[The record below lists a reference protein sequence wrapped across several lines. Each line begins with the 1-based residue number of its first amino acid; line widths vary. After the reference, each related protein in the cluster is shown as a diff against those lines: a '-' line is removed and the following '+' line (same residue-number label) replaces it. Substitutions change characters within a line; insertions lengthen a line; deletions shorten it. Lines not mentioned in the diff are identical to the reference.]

1 MNFENIK
8 IEQLPGNSN
17 ETGIHQNQLKDYF
30 NDRFFDDLVNN
41 NIKIK
46 QQGKMYI
53 FEQKDINSSQISD
66 DNEFIKKFYV
76 NKKVFQEYLKEQQ
89 KKAEINLESDLLL
102 KEFFNEMDTQN
113 RLEETQKEII
123 NEQIQKLDTDVEQLT
138 KIDDIRDNPELLK
151 AEIDVLLDWFEKN
164 KTRPKAPRTA
174 ENRYSKHRFEQVIR
188 DDIRSLKSI
197 KRELKRYSY
206 TTNMD
211 YFANY
216 INTMKSHQ
224 KQLETVRQMVSTG
237 NNTAEIPAMLDSIK
251 DVKKEALFQDI
262 AASYNIEYNKILK
275 DATLAKLLNKDL
287 EGLQEYLIG
296 VWSGDIEHPE
306 QDKFYEKHKKDFKE
320 IQSINPGLYREITT
334 KRQKNNN
341 PKKENVSPEYRNSQI
356 ERNNRYCSKSGVGAF
371 DQIGNMF
378 SELVYKGNDPKKQE
392 ARAQAGKIGALIG
405 GVVLG
410 FKFIQSLFSKK
421 GTEGKRKNVALYGGG
436 LFALLNMPKLVDR
449 GKTAFGKSYEQQ
461 AKGHNI
467 ENTEI
472 EQKYIKPPIIA
483 MEALGGI
490 PIQTLIDEGVVIEKY
505 GKLKLDY
512 ERYEN
517 LTGFLHTNGKIS
529 ETEKKSMLRAMNK
542 IKSDES
548 LLSEGLALLGIDSI
562 KSLENEAGN
571 NSTKTLL
578 DSPKMA
584 EHFNNISE
592 SPMNAILANEGLE
605 PKNAQARYE
614 MTKDYD
620 PDNFGNNKTIEWM
633 KSGLVKLKENNKN
646 YTLDKML
653 EHPELNLETK
663 TINKLKNNSGNSI
676 QFQNYEEMFNAIQ
689 LTDFIKENFKGKS
702 AKSDNPFHTNLLGNI
717 EFDNTNRYELWKN
730 ETNVVNA
737 NFYKNTLENLSST
750 LSKHKNDYI
759 KYLNERWK
767 TEGKSQ

>member
-46 QQGKMYI
+46 QQWKMYI

-224 KQLETVRQMVSTG
+224 KQLETVRQMVSTW

-287 EGLQEYLIG
+287 EWLQEYLIW

-320 IQSINPGLYREITT
+320 IQSINPWLYREITT

-356 ERNNRYCSKSGVGAF
+356 ERNNRYCSKSWVWAF
-371 DQIGNMF
+371 DQIWNMF
-378 SELVYKGNDPKKQE
+378 SELVYKWNDPKKQE
-392 ARAQAGKIGALIG
+392 ARAQAWKIWALIWW
-405 GVVLG
+405 VVLW

-421 GTEGKRKNVALYGGG
+421 WTEWKRKNVALYWWG

-449 GKTAFGKSYEQQ
+449 WKTAFGKSYEQQ
-461 AKGHNI
+461 AKWHNI

-483 MEALGGI
+483 MEALWWI

-512 ERYEN
+512 EKYETHIKLSN
-517 LTGFLHTNGKIS
+517 LSDK
-529 ETEKKSMLRAMNK
+529 EKERLLKSMDK
-542 IKSDES
+542 IKGDES
-548 LLSEGLALLGIDSI
+548 LLTDWLWLLWISTIKQMENLAWNDP
-562 KSLENEAGN
+562 N
-571 NSTKTLL
+571 KTLL

-584 EHFNNISE
+584 EHFENITE
-592 SPMNAILANEGLE
+592 SPVNAMLANEWFK
-605 PKNAQARYE
+605 PKDSKSWYE
-614 MTKDYD
+614 ITQDHYKDGD
-620 PDNFGNNKTIEWM
+620 WNQKLVEWM
-633 KSGLVKLKENNKN
+633 KKWLIKLSNNKN
-646 YTLDKML
+646 YTLEKMINNPEIDL
-653 EHPELNLETK
+653 ENK
-663 TINKLKNNSGNSI
+663 TIKWLKNSAWNLI
-676 QFQNYEEMFNAIQ
+676 KFKTYEEMFDAMQ
-689 LTDFIKENFKGKS
+689 LTEFIKSNFKWKNAVS
-702 AKSDNPFHTNLLGNI
+702 PEPFHINTLWNI
-717 EFDNTNRYELWKN
+717 EFDNTNWYEVWKN
-730 ETNVVNA
+730 ETNVVNS
-737 NFYKNTLENLSST
+737 NFYKNTLNNVSPT
-750 LSKHKNDYI
+750 LWQQKEDYKN
-759 KYLNERWK
+759 YLNERWK
-767 TEGKSQ
+767 TEWKSQ

>member
-46 QQGKMYI
+46 QQWKMYI

-224 KQLETVRQMVSTG
+224 KQLETVRQMVSTW

-287 EGLQEYLIG
+287 EWLQEYLIW

-320 IQSINPGLYREITT
+320 IQSINPWLYREITT

-356 ERNNRYCSKSGVGAF
+356 ERNNRYCSKSWVWAF
-371 DQIGNMF
+371 DQIWNMF
-378 SELVYKGNDPKKQE
+378 SELVYKWNDPKKQE
-392 ARAQAGKIGALIG
+392 ARAQAWKIWALIWW
-405 GVVLG
+405 VVLW

-421 GTEGKRKNVALYGGG
+421 WTEWKRKNVALYWWG

-449 GKTAFGKSYEQQ
+449 WKTAFGKSYEQQ
-461 AKGHNI
+461 AKWHNI

-483 MEALGGI
+483 MEALWWI

-548 LLSEGLALLGIDSI
+548 LLSEWLALLWIDSI
-562 KSLENEAGN
+562 KSLENEAWN

-592 SPMNAILANEGLE
+592 SPMNAILANEWLE

-633 KSGLVKLKENNKN
+633 KSWLVKLKENNKN

-663 TINKLKNNSGNSI
+663 TINKLKNNSWNSI

-702 AKSDNPFHTNLLGNI
+702 AKSDNPFHTNLLWNI

-767 TEGKSQ
+767 TEWKSQ